1 VRYVAFSLFANLIH
15 ARGVFLIIEFT
26 FLIALFVMIALW
38 WLRPSHPKSRRC
50 FKNDD
55 QVTVGCVG
63 VLEITTE
70 RLLMIPAF

>member
-1 VRYVAFSLFANLIH
+1 VRYVAFSLFANLIN
-15 ARGVFLIIEFT
+15 ARGVFVIIEFT

-38 WLRPSHPKSRRC
+38 WLRPSHPKSHRC
-50 FKNDD
+50 FKNDGR
-55 QVTVGCVG
+55 VTVGRVG